1 MWLFWRWSHVW
12 SGTKA
17 IDLLCYLPRR
27 LIQRRIQLVI
37 IGTGE
42 EKYEWY
48 LNTLRDRF
56 GDKVSVNLLF
66 DGGLANLVYAASD
79 LYLMPSKSEPWRPVA
94 ADCHAYG
101 DPFRS

>member
-1 MWLFWRWSHVW
+1 M
-12 SGTKA
+12 
-17 IDLLCYLPRR
+17 
-27 LIQRRIQLVI
+27 I

-79 LYLMPSKSEPWRPVA
+79 LYLMPSKSEPCGLSQLIAMRMAPSRSSTPRRA
-94 ADCHAYG
+94 QRYG
-101 DPFRS
+101 LALQRSG